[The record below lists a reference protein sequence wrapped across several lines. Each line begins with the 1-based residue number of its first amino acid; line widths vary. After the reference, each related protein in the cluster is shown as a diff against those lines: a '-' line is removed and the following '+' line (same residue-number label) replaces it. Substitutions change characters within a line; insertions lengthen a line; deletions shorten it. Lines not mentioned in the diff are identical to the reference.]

1 MVYLNFQKTLKYLL
15 KLKAKHKAK
24 KKQNKAK
31 NNCMLSEKDY
41 NPQPNH
47 NPTLTEAL
55 TLTLAASYLNTSHY
69 PKS

>member
-15 KLKAKHKAK
+15 KLKAKHNAK
-24 KKQNKAK
+24 KYKKTK
-31 NNCMLSEKDY
+31 NNYCMLSEKDY

-55 TLTLAASYLNTSHY
+55 TLTLAASYLNPSHN
-69 PKS
+69 P